1 MSTNGALAA
10 DRYLLAQRL
19 GAGAAGTDV
28 HAAIDLERG
37 VVVALKLPPGDAAPD
52 AAKLLEQRVAREA
65 RLGQALADC
74 PGVVRWLD
82 HGTFEDGRP
91 FVVHDLVLDPK
102 PLDLVTGT
110 LDERLARLE
119 AAATCVAALHGRGVA
134 HRDLSPERFVV
145 DASGEVRLTEL
156 GGARWLQGGGDD
168 APLCRPADAGAAY
181 RSLEQLRD
189 GRAADARA
197 DVYAL
202 GVMLYLALT
211 GKLPREGDTGVV
223 LSQLLHAAHA
233 RGGEV
238 RPSDVMEGV
247 PPALDALCAKS
258 LRAQAARRLG
268 SAGAFLDE
276 LHRVRVEL
284 QAKAPDLTPRPQTV
298 APVESFER
306 TVGIDKVGALPGGYA
321 NSRLALT
328 ATSIPQVEDAT
339 VKKGTPLP
347 DVQAPSLLTSL
358 VGRPV
363 TIADRAGVEAAW
375 TVVEPLGRGATG
387 EAWLLRTPGA
397 NGEAR
402 EAALKVSLEQGDLG
416 FEIERRILEQL
427 DHPNVIGLVGR
438 GPRGSLAVERAFPNP
453 LTLFEAVSTGP
464 RPTRYPPLPP
474 GVALELGYDLLRG
487 IAYLH
492 SLSFCH
498 HDVKPANFLIVPT
511 APIASAASG
520 RAMVGPPTPAQLLE
534 GVARSRFRGVLIDL
548 GGARSFAWLDDLNQG
563 RDTGDLVL
571 PQLTPLL
578 APPEVLVPRST
589 PTGMQNLLV
598 PSHDLYAAGLTIY
611 MMLTGHVP
619 YDHEDALLQPFSALL
634 ELKGLEQSG
643 DMRPISRRALDE
655 MPLDDVR
662 FVSADPA
669 ARTQFVAAMWD
680 LLTSLTGPLEKRPTA
695 AQAVRAFAE
704 LSHMRGGDA
713 DPRPRQGVFSMD
725 FAQNR
730 LTRI

>member
-1 MSTNGALAA
+1 
-10 DRYLLAQRL
+10 
-19 GAGAAGTDV
+19 
-28 HAAIDLERG
+28 
-37 VVVALKLPPGDAAPD
+37 
-52 AAKLLEQRVAREA
+52 
-65 RLGQALADC
+65 
-74 PGVVRWLD
+74 
-82 HGTFEDGRP
+82 
-91 FVVHDLVLDPK
+91 
-102 PLDLVTGT
+102 
-110 LDERLARLE
+110 
-119 AAATCVAALHGRGVA
+119 VA
-134 HRDLSPERFVV
+134 HRDLAPERFVV

-156 GGARWLQGGGDD
+156 GAARWLQGSGDD
-168 APLCRPADAGAAY
+168 APLCRPVDSCAAY

-202 GVMLYLALT
+202 GVMLYLTLT

-233 RGGEV
+233 RGGEL
-238 RPSDVMEGV
+238 RPSDVMEGI
-247 PPALDALCAKS
+247 PPALDALCARS

-276 LHRVRVEL
+276 LHRARSEL
-284 QAKAPDLTPRPQTV
+284 QVSKPAPLAPRPRAA

-306 TVGIDKVGALPGGYA
+306 TVGIASRASGLAPERAGALPPGDAG
-321 NSRLALT
+321 SREALT
-328 ATSIPQVEDAT
+328 ATSIPQVEDVT

-347 DVQAPSLLTSL
+347 EAKAPCLLTSL

-363 TIADRAGVEAAW
+363 TLADRAGVEASW

-387 EAWLLRTPGA
+387 EAWLLQRQ
-397 NGEAR
+397 GEAGEVR

-438 GPRGSLAVERAFPNP
+438 GPKGSLAVERAFPNP

-464 RPTRYPPLPP
+464 RPTKYPPLPP

-511 APIASAASG
+511 APIASG
-520 RAMVGPPTPAQLLE
+520 RATPAQLLE

-589 PTGMQNLLV
+589 PTGMQNLLA
-598 PSHDLYAAGLTIY
+598 PSHDIYAAGLTIY

-643 DMRPISRRALDE
+643 DMRPICRRALDE
-655 MPLDDVR
+655 LPLDDVR
-662 FVSADPA
+662 FVSADPG
-669 ARTQFVAAMWD
+669 ARSQFVAAAWE
-680 LLTSLTGPLEKRPTA
+680 LLTAMTGPLERRPTA
-695 AQAVRAFAE
+695 AQACRAFAE
-704 LSHMRGGDA
+704 LSHMRGGET

-725 FAQNR
+725 FASNR
-730 LTRI
+730 LTRA

>member
-37 VVVALKLPPGDAAPD
+37 VVVALKLPPGDAPPD
-52 AAKLLEQRVAREA
+52 AVKLLEARAAREA

-74 PGVVRWLD
+74 PRVVRWLD
-82 HGTFEDGRP
+82 HGTFEDGRA
-91 FVVHDLVLDPK
+91 FVVHDLVLDPR
-102 PLDLVTGT
+102 PLDLLSGT
-110 LDERLARLE
+110 LDERLGRLE

-145 DASGEVRLTEL
+145 DASGEVWLTEL
-156 GGARWLQGGGDD
+156 GAARWLQGTGDD

-211 GKLPREGDTGVV
+211 GKLPREGDAGVV

-238 RPSDVMEGV
+238 RPSDVTEGI

-276 LHRVRVEL
+276 LHRARAEL
-284 QAKAPDLTPRPQTV
+284 QLARPAALILRPQTA

-306 TVGIDKVGALPGGYA
+306 TVGIDKVGALPA
-321 NSRLALT
+321 AREAPT
-328 ATSIPQVEDAT
+328 ATSIPRAQDAT
-339 VKKGTPLP
+339 VKKGPPLP
-347 DVQAPSLLTSL
+347 EVQAPSLLTSL
-358 VGRPV
+358 VGRTV
-363 TIADRAGVEAAW
+363 TLADRAGVEAPW

-387 EAWLLRTPGA
+387 EAWLLRRQ
-397 NGEAR
+397 GEAGEVR

-438 GPRGSLAVERAFPNP
+438 GPKGSLAVERAFPNP

-474 GVALELGYDLLRG
+474 GVVLELGYDLLRG
-487 IAYLH
+487 VAYLH

-511 APIASAASG
+511 APLG
-520 RAMVGPPTPAQLLE
+520 GPPTPARILE

-598 PSHDLYAAGLTIY
+598 PSHDVYAAGLTIY

-619 YDHEDALLQPFSALL
+619 YDHEDGLLQPFSALL

-643 DMRPISRRALDE
+643 DMRPISRRALE
-655 MPLDDVR
+655 ELPLDDVR

-669 ARTQFVAAMWD
+669 ARAQFVSAMWE
-680 LLTSLTGPLEKRPTA
+680 LLMAMTGPLESRPTA
-695 AQAVRAFAE
+695 AQACRTFAG
-704 LSHMRGGDA
+704 LSLMRGGEA
-713 DPRPRQGVFSMD
+713 DPRPRQGVFCMD
-725 FAQNR
+725 FASNR
-730 LTRI
+730 LTRA